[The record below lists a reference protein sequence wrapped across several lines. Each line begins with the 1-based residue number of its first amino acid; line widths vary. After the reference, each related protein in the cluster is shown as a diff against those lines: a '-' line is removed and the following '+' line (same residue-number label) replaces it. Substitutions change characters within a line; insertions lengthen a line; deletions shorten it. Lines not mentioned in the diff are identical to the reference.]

1 MYSSRY
7 GFWGYFLLII
17 GLLGILAFLLFINQ
31 DALTRQGISM
41 RQAWILWSGLF
52 SVLMLGGLCSP
63 VWWRW
68 KQKKIHLQYRPEAA
82 TAQKKTE
89 LHNTLTNLRSFLR
102 TRYGLF
108 WRYKVRLFLII
119 GEPAEVESI
128 APGLTGQRW
137 LEGDGIVLIHGGNA
151 LAETDADLLA
161 SLRKLRRRRPLD
173 GIVWPLTTKE
183 SQQAAL
189 MDKAWRGLTES

>member
-1 MYSSRY
+1 MV
-7 GFWGYFLLII
+7 WTL
-17 GLLGILAFLLFINQ
+17 
-31 DALTRQGISM
+31 
-41 RQAWILWSGLF
+41 

-68 KQKKIHLQYRPEAA
+68 KQKKYICNTGLRLQRRR
-82 TAQKKTE
+82 KKE
-89 LHNTLTNLRSFLR
+89 LHNPLTNLRSFLR

-137 LEGDGIVLIHGGNA
+137 LEGDGIVLIHGGK
-151 LAETDADLLA
+151 
-161 SLRKLRRRRPLD
+161 R
-173 GIVWPLTTKE
+173 
-183 SQQAAL
+183 
-189 MDKAWRGLTES
+189 

>member
-68 KQKKIHLQYRPEAA
+68 KQK
-82 TAQKKTE
+82 
-89 LHNTLTNLRSFLR
+89 NTSA
-102 TRYGLF
+102 
-108 WRYKVRLFLII
+108 I
-119 GEPAEVESI
+119 
-128 APGLTGQRW
+128 
-137 LEGDGIVLIHGGNA
+137 
-151 LAETDADLLA
+151 
-161 SLRKLRRRRPLD
+161 
-173 GIVWPLTTKE
+173 
-183 SQQAAL
+183 QA
-189 MDKAWRGLTES
+189 

>member
-82 TAQKKTE
+82 TAQKKRSYI
-89 LHNTLTNLRSFLR
+89 TL
-102 TRYGLF
+102 
-108 WRYKVRLFLII
+108 
-119 GEPAEVESI
+119 
-128 APGLTGQRW
+128 
-137 LEGDGIVLIHGGNA
+137 
-151 LAETDADLLA
+151 
-161 SLRKLRRRRPLD
+161 
-173 GIVWPLTTKE
+173 
-183 SQQAAL
+183 
-189 MDKAWRGLTES
+189 